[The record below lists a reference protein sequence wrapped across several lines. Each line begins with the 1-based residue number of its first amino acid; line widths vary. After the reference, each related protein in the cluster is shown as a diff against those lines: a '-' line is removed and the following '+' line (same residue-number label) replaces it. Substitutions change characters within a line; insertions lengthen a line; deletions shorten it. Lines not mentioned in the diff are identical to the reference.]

1 MKKIFQ
7 IIIITL
13 LVFFTKTSDYKILAS
28 NPIPPGSNI
37 GPGRVGGPYGPCKGG
52 NTFCW
57 YHKFN
62 SDGEIMQAIRVTIV
76 DKNGNRLSNTKSV
89 DYIKYDTD
97 ESKRFYNDLKS
108 QYLNYYKYPNYKNAI
123 VSGNSHFRSE
133 KTSGDYF
140 TSSPNHTIVLLKDKN
155 TALPKF
161 VIDNDPSSTNDIIK
175 PYFMKITS
183 KSNGMFDKFFKPYFL
198 DKLGYDL
205 DKAYKNEDYKNH
217 ALLIE
222 PIVHL
227 RLTSN
232 RKTRQWVLYYVG
244 TVTEIAKMLSTS
256 KDIGC
261 NDVFFDLF
269 HHYGEYN
276 GIYKEGYCGYVFGTH
291 PFLITFPLSIYATE
305 SGWGL
310 NKVDPSGKDY
320 TTKVLTKD
328 AVAAGHVWL
337 GDIIEENYC
346 PAPDKVTLDYLPA
359 CCDVLIENNK
369 INSTNA
375 SKCCPVM
382 EKGTSLYRRYCENPD
397 EKCNWKIDK
406 TCPNN
411 CYNTTNGSVKDMGN
425 TEDEWSCIF
434 RSPDSKY
441 PEVRDH
447 FLAKE
452 NQYCQIFCREEINY
466 QFPSDGFSVRAGYH
480 FTVGHSEDRFTW
492 APIVF
497 KSKTECRAT
506 SDTEKIKYEQ
516 FEKDYEKINKELPA
530 LWNKY
535 RSSSTQAN
543 LNAFNAKK
551 QARDKLLT
559 DLAECNNWVNNNNNF
574 SPVVSV
580 KYEENDY
587 GSPIINLAT
596 NSSAVDKSVEYHSGK
611 NSSTNNSKF
620 KKKINSYSCSG
631 NKPCVTVKV
640 EYPVRDT
647 VVRTT
652 NRTVTYELPRNSFR
666 YISKLNGFSTTSKPA
681 SEYVDL
687 GYGNLPVHYMRKSGD
702 YDISLEYNTLGNN
715 HKFNK
720 YVFSGNS
727 FGGVSTPK
735 CSKTYQCKYSVSNRI
750 ITTENNLNVVFRPIS
765 LSNPFPGI
773 DGKGRTPGSN
783 WKNHLS
789 VITNNRSLSD
799 PERIFF
805 DREPMY
811 QITLTPQLIRNIR
824 DYNRKQVGGY
834 GDFNL
839 TCKDGTG
846 RECRSKFIRDAYRS
860 YFSGCGINN
869 NWKACS

>member
-28 NPIPPGSNI
+28 NPSLPGSNI
-37 GPGRVGGPYGPCKGG
+37 GAGRTSKYGSCNKNG

-57 YHKFN
+57 YHRFN
-62 SDGEIMQAIRVTIV
+62 TGGEIMQAIRVTIV

-89 DYIKYDTD
+89 DYIKYDTP
-97 ESKRFYNDLKS
+97 ESKKFYKNLENS
-108 QYLNYYKYPNYKNAI
+108 QYLNYYEYPNYKNAI
-123 VSGNSHFRSE
+123 VSENSHFRSK
-133 KTSGDYF
+133 KTSGNYVSDKA
-140 TSSPNHTIVLLKDKN
+140 SPNHTIVLMDDKN
-155 TALPKF
+155 TALPRYI
-161 VIDNDPSSTNDIIK
+161 IDDDPSAINDIIK
-175 PYFMKITS
+175 PYFMRITS
-183 KSNGMFDKFFKPYFL
+183 KSDGMFDKFFKPTFL

-222 PIVHL
+222 PIVYL
-227 RLTSN
+227 RLTSD
-232 RKTRQWVLYYVG
+232 RPWAQWRLYYVG

-256 KDIGC
+256 TADDCKGRGVFYDL
-261 NDVFFDLF
+261 FFD
-269 HHYGEYN
+269 GKN
-276 GIYKEGYCGYVFGTH
+276 TNGYCGGYIMRTH
-291 PFLITFPLSIYATE
+291 PFIKTFPLSIYATE

-310 NKVDPSGKDY
+310 NEVDPNRKKNY
-320 TTKVLTKD
+320 TTNVLTKD

-337 GDIIEENYC
+337 GNIIEENYC
-346 PAPDKVTLDYLPA
+346 PPPDKVTLDDLPL

-382 EKGTSLYRRYCENPD
+382 EKGTSLYRRYCE
-397 EKCNWKIDK
+397 KCNWKIDI

-425 TEDEWSCIF
+425 NEGEWECIF

-441 PEVRDH
+441 PEVKDH
-447 FLAKE
+447 FLANE
-452 NQYCQIFCREEINY
+452 NQYCQIFCREEVNY
-466 QFPSDGFSVRAGYH
+466 QLPANGFSVQAGYH

-497 KSKTECRAT
+497 KSKTECRTT
-506 SDTEKIKYEQ
+506 SDTEKIKYDQ
-516 FEKDYEKINKELPA
+516 FEKDYKKINDELPA

-535 RSSSTQAN
+535 RANSTQAN

-551 QARDKLLT
+551 KARDKLLK
-559 DLAECNNWVNNNNNF
+559 DLKECNNWVNNNDNF
-574 SPVVSV
+574 SPIVSV
-580 KYEENDY
+580 NYEEDDY
-587 GSPIINLAT
+587 GSPTIKLKT
-596 NSSAVDKSVEYHSGK
+596 DSSAVDKSVEYYSGK
-611 NSSTNNSKF
+611 NSSTDNRKF
-620 KKKINSYSCSG
+620 IKEINSYNCSG
-631 NKPCVTVKV
+631 NKPCTNGTEK
-640 EYPVRDT
+640 YPVRDK
-647 VVRTT
+647 VIRTT
-652 NRTVTYELPRNSFR
+652 NRTVTYELPGNTFR
-666 YISKLNGFSTTSKPA
+666 YINKLNGFSSTSKPA
-681 SEYVDL
+681 SEYVDI

-702 YDISLEYNTLGNN
+702 YDISLEYSTLGNK